1 MHATA
6 ERGEGDVGY
15 SPLDESRQETAFEV
29 PSEHIVRSSNGK
41 DWNGVDIAEIVH
53 PQDDFALPA
62 IARHVLVINLG
73 APTQAQEHLAG
84 RQGRLGTGSLTILP
98 AHAPSRW
105 HLDHRGDIRHLH
117 LYLPPS
123 LVHKVAA
130 EADIYPDRVELV
142 DAIGVSDPQIE
153 TIISSFLAE
162 LRSDGLG
169 GRLFTE
175 SLTNLLVIHLLRHH
189 SSIKQP
195 SPTRTMGLGGAA
207 LKRVQSYI
215 EDHLAEE
222 LSLAELAAQVH
233 LSPYHFARR
242 FKEATGFSPH
252 QYVIRRRIE
261 RAKLLLT
268 TTTWPLSHIAHI
280 VGFAS
285 ESHFA
290 LHFKQLTG
298 LTPRQYHA

>member
-1 MHATA
+1 M
-6 ERGEGDVGY
+6 
-15 SPLDESRQETAFEV
+15 SFSNFEV
-29 PSEHIVRSSNGK
+29 PPEHIVRSSEGR

-73 APTQAQEHLAG
+73 APTEAQEHLAG

-98 AHAPSRW
+98 AQAPSRW
-105 HLDHRGDIRHLH
+105 HLDHRGDIHHLH

-123 LVHKVAA
+123 LVHSVAA
-130 EADIYPDRVELV
+130 ESCIYPDKVELV
-142 DAIGVSDPQIE
+142 DALGVSDPQIE
-153 TIISSFLAE
+153 TIISSFLSE

-169 GRLFTE
+169 GKLFTE
-175 SLTNLLVIHLLRHH
+175 SLTNLLIIHLLRHH
-189 SSIKQP
+189 SSIRQS
-195 SPTRTMGLGGAA
+195 SPPIRATGLSGAA
-207 LKRVQSYI
+207 LRRVESYI
-215 EDHLAEE
+215 VDHLAED

-233 LSPYHFARR
+233 LSPYHFARC

-268 TTTWPLSHIAHI
+268 TTDWPLSHIAHI

-290 LHFKQLTG
+290 LHFKDLTG
-298 LTPRQYHA
+298 LTPRQYRA

>member
-1 MHATA
+1 M
-6 ERGEGDVGY
+6 
-15 SPLDESRQETAFEV
+15 SFSNFEV
-29 PSEHIVRSSNGK
+29 PPEHIIRSSEGR

-73 APTQAQEHLAG
+73 APTEAQEHLAG

-98 AHAPSRW
+98 AQAPGRW

-123 LVHKVAA
+123 LVHSVAA
-130 EADIYPDRVELV
+130 AADIYPDTVELV

-153 TIISSFLAE
+153 TIISSFLHE

-169 GRLFTE
+169 GKLFTE
-175 SLTNLLVIHLLRHH
+175 SLTNLLIIHLLRHY
-189 SSIKQP
+189 SSIRQP
-195 SPTRTMGLGGAA
+195 SPTRTTGLGGAA
-207 LKRVQSYI
+207 LRRVESYI
-215 EDHLAEE
+215 MDHLAED
-222 LSLAELAAQVH
+222 LSLTELAVQVH
-233 LSPYHFARR
+233 LSPYHFARH
-242 FKEATGFSPH
+242 FKGATGFSPH

-268 TTTWPLSHIAHI
+268 TTDWPLSHIAHM

-290 LHFKQLTG
+290 LHFKHLTG
-298 LTPRQYHA
+298 LPPRQYRA